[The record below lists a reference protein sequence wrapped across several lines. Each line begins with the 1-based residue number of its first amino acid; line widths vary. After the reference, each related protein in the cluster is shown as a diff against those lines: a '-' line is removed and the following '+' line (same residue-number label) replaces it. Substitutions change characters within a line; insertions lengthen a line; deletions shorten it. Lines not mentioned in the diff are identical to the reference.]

1 MDKIEIK
8 STSRDSAKVSDVVVR
23 YGEQVRLIFR
33 PELVNNPLEPIACV
47 RGRFLYQRK
56 GKKEPW
62 EDFDV
67 KPLSSLKKGDQF
79 QLEIH
84 AGELRDLLRQLS
96 ALYRLHGK
104 LGVPQGR
111 VEFLRIEQNLAK
123 LLQLTEPELNEF
135 LSAHKADAIKTLRR
149 VLKWLAHRATTTE
162 QLMSEE
168 TELLELNALVGL
180 ANLRA
185 VSKIW
190 TENSEN
196 DSEEFWQEVLTKHSF
211 VLSQL
216 FAYPVVVIKEKAYVG
231 GKRVD
236 NLHGNL
242 VDFLGQVSTSGA
254 AVLIE
259 IKHPRTPLLGP
270 MYRQVFPPSR
280 DLGGALSQV
289 LSYRESLMHEIH
301 ALNQGESST
310 VSGSDPR
317 CVIIA
322 GCASRELTDDA
333 RKRSFE
339 RFRDR
344 LVGVTVVTFDEVFA
358 RISGLVEL
366 FASAD
371 NEHGR
376 EI

>member
-1 MDKIEIK
+1 MDKIEIQ
-8 STSRDSAKVSDVVVR
+8 STSRDSANVSDIAIR

-33 PELVNNPLEPIACV
+33 PEIVNNPSNPPACV

-62 EDFDV
+62 EDFDT

-84 AGELRDLLRQLS
+84 DGELRDLLLQLS
-96 ALYRLHGK
+96 ALYRLYGK

-111 VEFLRIEQNLAK
+111 LEFLKIEENLAK
-123 LLQLTEPELNEF
+123 LLQLSEPELNDF

-149 VLKWLAHRATTTE
+149 VLKWLAHRTATTE
-162 QLMSEE
+162 QLATEE
-168 TELLELNALVGL
+168 TDLSEFGALVGL

-185 VSKIW
+185 VLKIW
-190 TENSEN
+190 AENSEN
-196 DSEEFWQEVLTKHSF
+196 GSEDFWQEVLTKHTF

-216 FAYPVVVIKEKAYVG
+216 FAYPVVVIKDKAYVG

-259 IKHPRTPLLGP
+259 IKHPKTPLLGGE
-270 MYRQVFPPSR
+270 YRQDVFPPSR
-280 DLGGALSQV
+280 DLAARGATLLFCVAEFISEIAMTP
-289 LSYRESLMHEIH
+289 RPAES
-301 ALNQGESST
+301 
-310 VSGSDPR
+310 
-317 CVIIA
+317 
-322 GCASRELTDDA
+322 
-333 RKRSFE
+333 
-339 RFRDR
+339 
-344 LVGVTVVTFDEVFA
+344 
-358 RISGLVEL
+358 
-366 FASAD
+366 
-371 NEHGR
+371 
-376 EI
+376 